1 MPQGL
6 GVSGQFSQALSRDF
20 NKVFFDEY
28 VRQDA
33 EHSKVAKFSTADGNY
48 YKRGQIS
55 PLGGLQVIPE
65 GNPMIWETWKQGN
78 SKTIYFDPIGLGVQ
92 ITQVLYDDDKQSI
105 TRDIPSQLAA
115 SAAYYKEVRFW
126 DLLNS
131 GFVTTTRRGIDN
143 VALFS
148 AAHTR
153 IDYATA
159 GNNTGTSAALSETTL
174 TAAIDTF
181 EALTNEKGMPIKVKP
196 RLLLIP
202 PALKWVAK
210 RLLLSELRP
219 GFDDNDI
226 NVLKDEGLQFM
237 VCHYLTSTTAW
248 FLLSDI
254 HDLQFIWRKKL
265 AVESGDDINTG
276 NALFK
281 ITGRMTV
288 DFFDWV
294 GAYGNQGA

>member
-1 MPQGL
+1 MPAGI
-6 GVSGQFSQALSRDF
+6 GVAGAFSQALSRDF
-20 NKVFFDEY
+20 TKVFFDEY

-33 EHSKVAKFSTADGNY
+33 EHSSVAKFGESDGNY
-48 YKRGQIS
+48 LKQGVVS

-65 GNPMIWETWKQGN
+65 GSPIIWETWKQGS
-78 SKTIYFDPIGLGVQ
+78 SKTVYFDPVGLGVQ
-92 ITQVLYDDDKQSI
+92 ITKVLYDDDRKSI
-105 TRDIPSQLAA
+105 TRNIPAQLAA

-131 GFVTTTRRGIDN
+131 GFVTTTRVGIDG

-153 IDYATA
+153 VDFATA
-159 GNNTGTSAALSETTL
+159 GNNTATSAALSETTL
-174 TAAIDTF
+174 TAALDAF
-181 EALTNEKGMPIKVKP
+181 ETLTNEKGMPIKVKP
-196 RLLLIP
+196 KVLIIP

-210 RLLLSELRP
+210 RLLMSELRP
-219 GFDDNDI
+219 GYSDNDV
-226 NVLKDEGLQFM
+226 NVVKDEGLRYM

-248 FLLSDI
+248 FLLADK
-254 HDLQFIWRKKL
+254 HDLQFIWRTKM

-281 ITGRMTV
+281 ITGRFTV